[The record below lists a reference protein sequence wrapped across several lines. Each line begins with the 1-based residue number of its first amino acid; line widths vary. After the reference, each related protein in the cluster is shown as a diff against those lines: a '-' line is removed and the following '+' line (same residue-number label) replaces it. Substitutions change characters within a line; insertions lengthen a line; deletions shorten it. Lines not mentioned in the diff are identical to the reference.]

1 MLLTQQ
7 RVSAKISSTEFLY
20 SIIRE
25 IEHDQLGELSEELWI
40 SFAEEIV
47 SQIWEEWFNYL
58 VPGVLM
64 LELLQLIDNIST
76 IWEAL
81 VHYGSNIWD

>member
-47 SQIWEEWFNYL
+47 SQI
-58 VPGVLM
+58 
-64 LELLQLIDNIST
+64 
-76 IWEAL
+76 
-81 VHYGSNIWD
+81 